1 MIIGG
6 LLNKAVALLFLFLAP
21 PTAAAGVIIFKS
33 PKPEA
38 HYLLPQTLKKK
49 NEEAAHTPTLQRE
62 AGSFLYQPNQTP
74 SSSAISSHEGAFLC
88 EEDV

>member
-1 MIIGG
+1 ETPSF
-6 LLNKAVALLFLFLAP
+6 NHLFLSVEEEFGNLESESYE
-21 PTAAAGVIIFKS
+21 IKEFFQNRNRKS
-33 PKPEA
+33 I
-38 HYLLPQTLKKK
+38 LKQ
-49 NEEAAHTPTLQRE
+49 HTPTLQRK